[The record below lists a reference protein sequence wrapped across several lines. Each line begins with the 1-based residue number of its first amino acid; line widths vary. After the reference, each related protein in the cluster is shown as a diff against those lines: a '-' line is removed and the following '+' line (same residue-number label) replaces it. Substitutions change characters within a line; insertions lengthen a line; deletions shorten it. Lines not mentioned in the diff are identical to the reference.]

1 MSSSLNAIPLASQVG
16 GHAGV
21 LTSEDGS
28 LLIKP
33 ALPLEHQF
41 YQILN
46 SNPAFEPLRP
56 FVPKFIGTLK
66 LQGELD
72 ETNQG
77 LEPGS
82 GIAVKALPEGH
93 QKDEW
98 LLISCSLVLEN
109 LSHPFIRPNI
119 LDIKLGTVLY
129 DANASPEKV
138 TRMEKAARETTSL
151 ETGIRLTGFQ
161 VHDHATGEPVNTP
174 KSYGKSIKPSDLP
187 EGIARFFP
195 ALASHTTQGLPSK
208 FLVPVLKALR
218 EDIAEIREAFAGM
231 EMRMVGGSL
240 LIIYEGDLTKAEDGV
255 KWMLEEEEEE
265 EGDEED
271 EDEDEDEDEKP
282 KRGPPYTVKLID
294 FAHARFVP
302 GEGPDEGVLKGF
314 DTVLSLLDGRLKE
327 VESA

>member
-72 ETNQG
+72 EINQG

-82 GIAVKALPEGH
+82 GIAVKELPEGH

-98 LLISCSLVLEN
+98 LLSLVLEN
-109 LSHPFIRPNI
+109 LSYPFIRPNI

-129 DANASPEKV
+129 GEDAPPDKV
-138 TRMEKAARETTSL
+138 ARMEKAARETTSL
-151 ETGIRLTGFQ
+151 ETGVRLTGFQ

-195 ALASHTTQGLPSK
+195 ALASHTTQGLPSR
-208 FLVPVLKALR
+208 FLVPVLKAIR

-265 EGDEED
+265 EGDED
-271 EDEDEDEDEKP
+271 EDDDEKP
-282 KRGPPYTVKLID
+282 KRGPPYAVKLID
-294 FAHARFVP
+294 FAHTRFVP
-302 GEGPDEGVLKGF
+302 GKGPDEGVLKGF

-327 VESA
+327 VELA

>member
-1 MSSSLNAIPLASQVG
+1 MSSSLNTVPLASQVG

-33 ALPLEHQF
+33 ALLLEHQF

-46 SNPAFEPLRP
+46 TNPTFEPLRP

-72 ETNQG
+72 ENNQG
-77 LEPGS
+77 LEPSS
-82 GIAVKALPEGH
+82 GIAVKQLPEGH

-98 LLISCSLVLEN
+98 LSISRGLIY
-109 LSHPFIRPNI
+109 LSPNI

-129 DANASPEKV
+129 DEDASPEKV
-138 TRMEKAARETTSL
+138 ARMEKAARETTSL
-151 ETGIRLTGFQ
+151 ETGVRLTGFQ

-174 KSYGKSIKPSDLP
+174 KSYGKSIKPADLP

-195 ALASHTTQGLPSK
+195 ALAPHTTQGLPSR
-208 FLVPVLKALR
+208 FLVPTS
-218 EDIAEIREAFAGM
+218 AEIREAFAGM

-240 LIIYEGDLTKAEDGV
+240 LIIYEGDLAKAEDGV

-265 EGDEED
+265 EGDED
-271 EDEDEDEDEKP
+271 EDDDEKP

-294 FAHARFVP
+294 FAHTRFVP
-302 GEGPDEGVLKGF
+302 GKGPDEGVLKGF

-327 VESA
+327 VELA

>member
-1 MSSSLNAIPLASQVG
+1 MSSSFDTIPLASQVG

-28 LLIKP
+28 LLIKS

-77 LEPGS
+77 LEPSS
-82 GIAVKALPEGH
+82 GIA
-93 QKDEW
+93 
-98 LLISCSLVLEN
+98 SLVLEN

-119 LDIKLGTVLY
+119 LDVKLGTVLY
-129 DANASPEKV
+129 DEDESPEKV
-138 TRMEKAARETTSL
+138 ARMEKTARETTSL
-151 ETGIRLTGFQ
+151 ETGVRLTGFQ
-161 VHDHATGEPVNTP
+161 VYDHATGEPVNTP
-174 KSYGKSIKPSDLP
+174 KSYGKSIKPADLP

-195 ALASHTTQGLPSK
+195 ALAPHTTQGLPSR
-208 FLVPVLKALR
+208 FLVPVLKAVR

-265 EGDEED
+265 EGDEEE
-271 EDEDEDEDEKP
+271 EDDEKP

-294 FAHARFVP
+294 FAHTRFVP
-302 GEGPDEGVLKGF
+302 GKGPDEGVLKGF

-327 VESA
+327 VELA

>member
-1 MSSSLNAIPLASQVG
+1 MSSSLNTIPLASQVG

-21 LTSEDGS
+21 LTNEDGS

-77 LEPGS
+77 LEPSS
-82 GIAVKALPEGH
+82 GIAVKQLPEGH
-93 QKDEW
+93 QKE
-98 LLISCSLVLEN
+98 SLVLEN
-109 LSHPFIRPNI
+109 LSHPFIKPNI

-129 DANASPEKV
+129 DEDASPEKV
-138 TRMEKAARETTSL
+138 ARMEKAARETTSL
-151 ETGIRLTGFQ
+151 ETGVRLTGFQ

-187 EGIARFFP
+187 GGIARFFP
-195 ALASHTTQGLPSK
+195 ALAPHTTQGLPSR

-265 EGDEED
+265 EGDEEE
-271 EDEDEDEDEKP
+271 EDDEKP

-294 FAHARFVP
+294 FAHTRFVP
-302 GEGPDEGVLKGF
+302 GKGPDEGVLKGF

-327 VESA
+327 VELA

>member
-1 MSSSLNAIPLASQVG
+1 MSSSLNTIPLASQVG

-41 YQILN
+41 YQTLN
-46 SNPAFEPLRP
+46 TNPAFEPLRP

-66 LQGELD
+66 LQGEID

-77 LEPGS
+77 LEPGN
-82 GIAVKALPEGH
+82 GIA
-93 QKDEW
+93 
-98 LLISCSLVLEN
+98 SLVLEN
-109 LSHPFIRPNI
+109 LSHPFMRPNI

-129 DANASPEKV
+129 DEDASPEKV
-138 TRMEKAARETTSL
+138 ARMEKAARETTSF

-174 KSYGKSIKPSDLP
+174 KSYGKSIQPPDLP

-195 ALASHTTQGLPSK
+195 TLAPHTTQGLPPK
-208 FLVPVLKALR
+208 
-218 EDIAEIREAFAGM
+218 IREAFAGM

-240 LIIYEGDLTKAEDGV
+240 LIIYEGELTKAEDGV

-265 EGDEED
+265 EGDED
-271 EDEDEDEDEKP
+271 EDDDEKP

-294 FAHARFVP
+294 FAHTRFVP

-327 VESA
+327 VELA

>member
-1 MSSSLNAIPLASQVG
+1 MSSSLNAVPLASQVG

-33 ALPLEHQF
+33 ALLLEHEF

-72 ETNQG
+72 EINQG

-82 GIAVKALPEGH
+82 GIAVKALPEGL
-93 QKDEW
+93 QKE
-98 LLISCSLVLEN
+98 SLVLEN
-109 LSHPFIRPNI
+109 LTYPFIRPNI

-129 DANASPEKV
+129 DEDAPPEKV
-138 TRMEKAARETTSL
+138 VRMEKTARETTSL
-151 ETGIRLTGFQ
+151 ETGVRLTGFQ

-195 ALASHTTQGLPSK
+195 ALASHTTHGLPSR

-218 EDIAEIREAFAGM
+218 EDVAEIREAFAGM

-265 EGDEED
+265 EGDE
-271 EDEDEDEDEKP
+271 DEDEDEKP
-282 KRGPPYTVKLID
+282 KRGPPYIVKLID
-294 FAHARFVP
+294 FAHTRFVP
-302 GEGPDEGVLKGF
+302 GKGPDEGVLKGF

-327 VESA
+327 VELA